1 MAITIYGIKT
11 CDTMKKARA
20 WLDGRGLE
28 HRFHDY
34 RVDGLEASTLRGWI
48 DQVGWQ
54 VLLNKAS
61 ATFRALPDAE
71 KTGLDEAGAERLMR
85 AEVTFD
91 GRRGDQHDV
100 AGKLAVGFKP
110 AVYEEIFASA

>member
-20 WLDGRGLE
+20 WLEGRGLQ

-34 RVDGLEASTLRGWI
+34 RVDGLDAAILRGWI

-61 ATFRALPDAE
+61 ATFRGLADAD
-71 KTGLDEAGAERLMR
+71 KTGIDQAKAETLMLAEPTMIKRPVLD
-85 AEVTFD
+85 VD
-91 GRRGDQHDV
+91 GRLV
-100 AGKLAVGFKP
+100 VGFKP
-110 AVYEEIFASA
+110 AVYEEVFASA

>member
-1 MAITIYGIKT
+1 MAIIIYGIKT

-20 WLDGRGLE
+20 WLEGRGLQ

-34 RVDGLEASTLRGWI
+34 RVDGLDAAILRGWI

-61 ATFRALPDAE
+61 ATFRGLADAD
-71 KTGLDEAGAERLMR
+71 KTSIDQAKAETLMLVEPTMIKRPVLD
-85 AEVTFD
+85 VD
-91 GRRGDQHDV
+91 GRLV
-100 AGKLAVGFKP
+100 VGFKP
-110 AVYEEIFASA
+110 AVYEEVFASA

>member
-71 KTGLDEAGAERLMR
+71 RTGLDEAGAERLMR
-85 AEVTFD
+85 AEPTMIKRPVLDVD
-91 GRRGDQHDV
+91 GR
-100 AGKLAVGFKP
+100 LAVGFKP